1 MTRLFPDRLRAVSAF
16 AAGLACFAGIAPVA
30 AAELEARKIRNWT
43 AGAYSDDQTG
53 AFSRCT
59 MSVSYKSGITLLF
72 SIDKK
77 YEWSMA
83 LVDPDWKLTVGAVH
97 PIRFAI
103 DDLKPF
109 NAQAKVL
116 SRTMVG
122 IPLAD
127 NAALFNAF
135 RAGELLEI
143 RAASDTFQF
152 RLDGTSD
159 GLAWLVSC
167 VKRYETWVPPTAK
180 AGNPFDGAPPKQPVA
195 KVEGVP
201 GRTETRRITIGSFA
215 AHGWGIGP
223 MAADKGMAPDS
234 PTTIEVPKTAPTI
247 PPRIDPPPVIETA
260 PTTPATP
267 AKPPLIEAHAPDP
280 VPPKPNAAPASP
292 PPTSGQTPV
301 QTAAAPASAP
311 SATASSAT
319 APSTGVS
326 SPAAAPSTNAALD
339 AVTGGSIETRVE
351 ATVMLANLMASAGIS
366 GYRILPPSEAPASMV
381 GAEVVFAA
389 DGLVGAVRMNPGS
402 DPKAIATSL
411 VTQDSQTCTGQ
422 FASGVVPAADGRQ
435 DVAHVFTGCDRTG
448 TPTASRYTILSR
460 KKGGFFVVSVMP
472 REGAGAGA
480 GADDKLKQVDGSI
493 RDASLKVVGR
503 F

>member
-1 MTRLFPDRLRAVSAF
+1 MKPFVSDRLRAVTAL
-16 AAGLACFAGIAPVA
+16 AAGLACLAAGASPAA

-53 AFSRCT
+53 AFTRCT

-180 AGNPFDGAPPKQPVA
+180 AGNPFDGTPPKQQAA
-195 KVEGVP
+195 KTEAVP
-201 GRTETRRITIGSFA
+201 GRTETRRISIATFA
-215 AHGWGIGP
+215 AKAWGIGA
-223 MAADKGMAPDS
+223 MAADRGMAPDS
-234 PTTIEVPKTAPTI
+234 PTAIEVPKTAPAI

-267 AKPPLIEAHAPDP
+267 AKPPLIEARAPDP
-280 VPPKPNAAPASP
+280 VPPKPNAAPANQP
-292 PPTSGQTPV
+292 QTPGQTPV
-301 QTAAAPASAP
+301 QTAAAPATTP
-311 SATASSAT
+311 SAAS
-319 APSTGVS
+319 S

-389 DGLVGAVRMNPGS
+389 DGLVGAVRLNPGT

-435 DVAHVFTGCDRTG
+435 DVAHVFTGCDRIG

-472 REGAGAGA
+472 REGAGA
-480 GADDKLKQVDGSI
+480 DDKLKQIDGSI